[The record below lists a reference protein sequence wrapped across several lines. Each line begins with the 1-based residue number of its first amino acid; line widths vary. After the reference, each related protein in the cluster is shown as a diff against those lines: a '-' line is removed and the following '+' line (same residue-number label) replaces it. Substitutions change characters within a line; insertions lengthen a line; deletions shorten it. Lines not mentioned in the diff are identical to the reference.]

1 MVRTSEPPA
10 SDCLLPMRTFPSLS
24 LFPWLG
30 LCEQPYLTC
39 SSGHPLASI
48 SKKPQSSKAEAR
60 RPQLFTLWTGSPLA
74 ASPSSAGAAPLLPLA
89 EPVNSWSM

>member
-1 MVRTSEPPA
+1 MAWPLRAALP
-10 SDCLLPMRTFPSLS
+10 DLLFWLS
-24 LFPWLG
+24 LG
-30 LCEQPYLTC
+30 Q
-39 SSGHPLASI
+39 HQQ
-48 SKKPQSSKAEAR
+48 KPQSSKAEAR